1 MISPDSAPV
10 HAADTL
16 PLVSVFMFVR
26 NGAPTVRRA
35 IDSVLNQ
42 TYPNI
47 EFVVQDGASTDDT
60 LEILRGYGDRLKV
73 VSEPDNGPSDGLWR
87 ALNRCSGDFI
97 GSCLADEELLPDAVE
112 RAVAIFL
119 QEPEIGAVT
128 GDAMITDLD
137 GRQTGLWT
145 SGPFNLVDY
154 LMADY
159 SPYFCASFFRRQAL
173 LDAGLKTDRWNPDCI
188 EFELWC
194 RLAMHSSI
202 KYVPGVVAKY
212 ATHSDQSSN
221 KPGDTVVHVRG
232 RLNLIVAMCSDQG
245 FLGPNPLLRT
255 LFIWGLA
262 RRFCDHAMQIDR
274 RETAEAIYDLVR
286 HTLAGLPKTHLD
298 GIEYDQDYELR
309 RSAIAPGK
317 GIAKSLIDG
326 MKKPVVALSGMLAI
340 NRTPE
345 PAAHAKPDALL
356 RFPPLPAERLKCRM
370 YAMLALRYEEKQ
382 RLKDALDVWKQAA
395 ILNHPADR
403 AAIEGEARPPV
414 GYTHIAD

>member
-1 MISPDSAPV
+1 MTSPDRAQV
-10 HAADTL
+10 HPADTL

-26 NGAPTVRRA
+26 NGAPTLRRA
-35 IDSVLNQ
+35 IDSVLRQ
-42 TYPNI
+42 TYSNI

-60 LEILRGYGDRLKV
+60 LEILRSYGDRLKV

-112 RAVAIFL
+112 RAVAVFL
-119 QEPEIGAVT
+119 KEPEVGAIT
-128 GDAMITDLD
+128 GDAMITDLS

-145 SGPFNLVDY
+145 SGPFNLADY

-159 SPYFCASFFRRQAL
+159 SPYFCASFFRRRAL
-173 LDAGLKTDRWNPDCI
+173 LDAGLKTDGWNPECI

-194 RLAMHSSI
+194 RLATCSSI
-202 KYVPGVVAKY
+202 KYVPGIVAKY
-212 ATHSDQSSN
+212 ATHPDQSSN

-232 RLNLIVAMCSDQG
+232 RLNLIMAMCSDQG

-262 RRFCDHAMQIDR
+262 RRFCDHAIQINR
-274 RETAEAIYDLVR
+274 PETAKAIYDLAR
-286 HTLAGLPKTHLD
+286 QALDGLPKACLD

-309 RSAIAPGK
+309 RSAIAPGQS
-317 GIAKSLIDG
+317 IAKSLIEG
-326 MKKPVVALSGMLAI
+326 MKKPVVALSRRLVRDRSSGPTAH
-340 NRTPE
+340 PE
-345 PAAHAKPDALL
+345 AAYL
-356 RFPPLPAERLKCRM
+356 RFPPLPDERLKGRI

-382 RLKDALDVWKQAA
+382 RLKDALGVWKQAA
-395 ILNHPADR
+395 ILNHLVDR
-403 AAIEGEARPPV
+403 AAIEGEALPPV